1 MVAGRTPSIYRASP
15 RGSWRPRVGARP
27 VGKVPRLE
35 VMHMNIGLF
44 ILRVVVGG
52 LFFGHGAQKL
62 FGWFEGYGLEG
73 TGGFMESLGYKPG
86 KRMAFLAGLSE
97 AGGGFQLVFGLL
109 TPVAA
114 AAGYGAVGRA
124 RMDVPAVRG

>member
-15 RGSWRPRVGARP
+15 RGSRRPRVGARP

-44 ILRVVVGG
+44 ILRVVVGA

-62 FGWFEGYGLEG
+62 FGWFRGYGLEG
-73 TGGFMESLGYKPG
+73 TGGFMHSLGYRPG
-86 KRMAFLAGLSE
+86 RRMAMLAGIAE
-97 AGGGFQLVFGLL
+97 AGGGTLLILGVL
-109 TPVAA
+109 TPLAA
-114 AAGYGAVGRA
+114 AASIGV
-124 RMDVPAVRG
+124 M